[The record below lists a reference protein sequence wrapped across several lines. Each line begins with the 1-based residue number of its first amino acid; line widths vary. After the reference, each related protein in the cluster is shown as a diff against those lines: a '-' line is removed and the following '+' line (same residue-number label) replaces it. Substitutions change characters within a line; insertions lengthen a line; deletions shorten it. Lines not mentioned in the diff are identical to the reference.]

1 MKTKIVLAA
10 VLLAVVISSCSRA
23 VTPGEAA
30 SGKYK
35 KCRPVR

>member
-1 MKTKIVLAA
+1 MQKVVAIVLLGLLFAA
-10 VLLAVVISSCSRA
+10 CNRA

-35 KCRPVR
+35 NCRPIR